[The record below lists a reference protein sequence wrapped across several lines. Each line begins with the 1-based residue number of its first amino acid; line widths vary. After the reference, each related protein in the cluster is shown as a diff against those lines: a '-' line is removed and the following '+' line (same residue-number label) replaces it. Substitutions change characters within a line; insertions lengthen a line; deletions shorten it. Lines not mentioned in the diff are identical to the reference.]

1 MNALF
6 KLLFSFHTHDLP
18 CFLLLT
24 LELKGL
30 SLIHIDDYESSSQHQ
45 LHLQHKH
52 THFPTLLNLW
62 LLLIL

>member
-6 KLLFSFHTHDLP
+6 KLLFSFHTHDP
-18 CFLLLT
+18 SCFLLLT

-45 LHLQHKH
+45 LHLQHKR
-52 THFPTLLNLW
+52 THLPTLLNLW

>member
-6 KLLFSFHTHDLP
+6 KLLFSFHTHDPP

-30 SLIHIDDYESSSQHQ
+30 SLIHVHYFKANTHVRLYFLTFSSC
-45 LHLQHKH
+45 
-52 THFPTLLNLW
+52 
-62 LLLIL
+62 